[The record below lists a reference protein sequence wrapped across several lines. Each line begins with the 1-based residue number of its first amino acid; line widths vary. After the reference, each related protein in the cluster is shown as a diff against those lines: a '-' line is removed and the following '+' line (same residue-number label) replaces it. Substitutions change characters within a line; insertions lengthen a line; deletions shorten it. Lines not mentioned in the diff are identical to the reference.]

1 MGQNKKL
8 IEKEMFNLK
17 TTVIRENQSL
27 KRKPI
32 ERRLNAWAKIYNFS
46 SRTKRKIKSKLG
58 LVHEDINFLENKWL

>member
-8 IEKEMFNLK
+8 IEKELFNLK
-17 TTVIRENQSL
+17 TTLIRENQSL

-32 ERRLNAWAKIYNFS
+32 EKKFNTWAKIYNFS

-58 LVHEDINFLENKWL
+58 LNHEDINFLENKWL